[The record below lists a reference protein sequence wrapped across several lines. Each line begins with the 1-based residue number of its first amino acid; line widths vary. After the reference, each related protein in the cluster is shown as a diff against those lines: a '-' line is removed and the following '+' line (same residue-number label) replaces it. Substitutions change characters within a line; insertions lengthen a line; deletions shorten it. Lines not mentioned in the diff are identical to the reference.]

1 MATAGTKTETK
12 FRNIL
17 FLTDFS
23 GASEAALSFAIML
36 GRGYGAK
43 VHALHILLPTPYPY
57 AYAAPGFTAAALE
70 AEEENA
76 QREMQKVESQLAGLE
91 HETNVERG
99 INIWPGVEQAI
110 RQGAIDLIVVGT
122 HGRTGADKLVLGSVA
137 EEIFRRSKVPV
148 LTIGPCVRSGAHK
161 GGRFRRVLFAT
172 DLTPESLARAPYA
185 VSLAQNNQAH
195 LLLLLVMPKP
205 EHPSADDHRRL
216 AVCAAEAIERLYEI
230 VPDDA
235 KLEFSPEAMVEYGEP
250 AERIV
255 EISAQRE
262 VDLVVLGVRKAKHL
276 GAATHL
282 EGSIAHNVVAHA
294 PCPVLTVR
302 G

>member
-1 MATAGTKTETK
+1 MATLGYKTEIK
-12 FRNIL
+12 LRNIL
-17 FLTDFS
+17 YLTDFS
-23 GASEAALSFAIML
+23 GPSEAALSFAIML
-36 GRGYGAK
+36 GRECGAK

-76 QREMQKVESQLAGLE
+76 RAEMQKVESQLALLE

-99 INIWPGVEQAI
+99 INVWPGVEQAI
-110 RQGAIDLIVVGT
+110 RDGAIDLIVVGT
-122 HGRTGADKLVLGSVA
+122 HGRTGADKLLLGSVA
-137 EEIFRRSKVPV
+137 EEIFRRSPVPV
-148 LTIGPCVRSGAHK
+148 LTVGPCVRSDAHR

-172 DLTPESLARAPYA
+172 DLTAESLARAPCA
-185 VSLAQNNQAH
+185 VSLAQKHQAH

-205 EHPSADDHRRL
+205 EHPSADDNKRL
-216 AVCAAEAIERLYEI
+216 AVCTAEAIQRLYEI
-230 VPDDA
+230 VPYDA
-235 KLEFSPEAMVEYGEP
+235 KSELSSEAVVEYGEP
-250 AERIV
+250 AERIL
-255 EISAQRE
+255 EITKQRE
-262 VDLVVLGVRKAKHL
+262 VDLVVLGVREAKHI

-282 EGSIAHNVVAHA
+282 EGAIAHKVVAHA

>member
-1 MATAGTKTETK
+1 MATLGYETEIK
-12 FRNIL
+12 LRNIPY
-17 FLTDFS
+17 LTDFS
-23 GASEAALSFAIML
+23 GPSEAALSFAITL

-76 QREMQKVESQLAGLE
+76 QAEMQKVESQLALLE

-99 INIWPGVEQAI
+99 INVWPGVEQAI
-110 RQGAIDLIVVGT
+110 RDGAIDLIVVGT
-122 HGRTGADKLVLGSVA
+122 HGRTGADKLLLGSVA
-137 EEIFRRSKVPV
+137 EEIFRRSPVPV
-148 LTIGPCVRSGAHK
+148 LTVGPCVRSDAHR
-161 GGRFRRVLFAT
+161 GGRFRLVLFAT

-185 VSLAQNNQAH
+185 VSLAQKNQAH

-205 EHPSADDHRRL
+205 KHPSADDDRRL
-216 AVCAAEAIERLYEI
+216 EVCAAEAIQRLYEI

-235 KLEFSPEAMVEYGEP
+235 KLEFSPEAVVEYGEP
-250 AERIV
+250 AERIL
-255 EISAQRE
+255 EISKE
-262 VDLVVLGVRKAKHL
+262 SGVDLVVLGVRKAKHI

-282 EGSIAHNVVAHA
+282 EGAIAHNVVAHA
-294 PCPVLTVR
+294 LCPLLTLR